1 MDTKTIDV
9 DKDKIMV
16 NPELHEWKS
25 ILYSLMCEIENQLLR
40 NDIIWYVKVLKGSNK
55 NRKRW

>member
-25 ILYSLMCEIENQLLR
+25 ILYSLMCEIENKLLR
-40 NDIIWYVKVLKGSNK
+40 KDIICFVKLFKQ
-55 NRKRW
+55 KREKW